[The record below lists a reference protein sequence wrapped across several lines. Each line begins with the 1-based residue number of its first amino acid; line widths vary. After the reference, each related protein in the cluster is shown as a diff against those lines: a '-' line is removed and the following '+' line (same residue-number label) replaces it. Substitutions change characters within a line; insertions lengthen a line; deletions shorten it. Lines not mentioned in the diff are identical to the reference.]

1 MRKLVY
7 FIATTADGNIA
18 GPNGETDFFPM
29 VGEHITAQVSDMP
42 ETLPKHIREVLGAP
56 THQARFDSVI
66 MGRATYEPALRVGI
80 TDPYAPLETVVF
92 SSTLEARR
100 EGSLRV
106 TAEEPATVVREL
118 KARPGRDIWLCGGGK
133 LASSLLDEIDEVVL
147 KVNPVLAPGGLPL
160 FDGQARPRA
169 LQLRDRRVFDTGV
182 TWLYFDLVRSGQVAP
197 ACK

>member
-1 MRKLVY
+1 MRRLVY

-18 GPNGETDFFPM
+18 GPNGETGFFPM
-29 VGEHITAQVSDMP
+29 MGEHIAAQVKELP
-42 ETLPKHIREVLGAP
+42 ETLPKHIREVLSAP
-56 THQARFDSVI
+56 THQGRFDSVL
-66 MGRATYEPALRVGI
+66 MGRATYEPALNVGI

-100 EGSLRV
+100 DGSLRV
-106 TAEEPATVVREL
+106 TAEDPVTVVREL

-160 FDGQARPRA
+160 FDGQARPRT
-169 LQLRDRRVFDTGV
+169 LELRERRAFDTGV
-182 TWLYFDLVRSGQVAP
+182 TWLYFDLVRRSQVVSE
-197 ACK
+197 